1 MHYSLSAIGTRFTSL
16 IAGTLNE
23 AIWWRLRDELIGL
36 GDFHLFDCLV
46 LLKLRSQVVLLL
58 LSLSTAQIHILIIQT
73 MDKSIYKSWLIKDLT

>member
-36 GDFHLFDCLV
+36 GDIDLFDCLM
-46 LLKLRSQVVLLL
+46 LLKLRSQVVLLLL

-73 MDKSIYKSWLIKDLT
+73 MDKSI